1 MSSPPSPA
9 SKLLPWGRLVLLAK
23 KKGEALPDLFDLSR
37 SMHRIGRVP
46 NRSDLIIPKKYIST
60 LHCIIRLH
68 GKDNRGEPIADIED
82 ASRYGLW
89 VNRKKVGIRRK
100 VQLKKGYV
108 IHFADPDTTE
118 VSELAYKFEILP
130 SGLTKKNEEL
140 HAQLSADE
148 KSVAGRTRKRV
159 HEELQ
164 ATQSPTKVVV
174 SPPRPRPVK
183 KLRRVTI
190 TQQLSQEEDVSE
202 PDTEPSN
209 TSATQQA
216 ASSSGTSTIAAG
228 KRRRRAAVPA
238 PDSKLA
244 EKHDELLV
252 LFAENSLT
260 LKRQSKQLE
269 QAQQELETLRKEHEA
284 MKKTREDE
292 VKKVKEQAATDR
304 AKKDAET
311 KQKLDEIRHERDVLK
326 KTLHQILDQNS
337 NVRPVVELTA
347 ELEKLKRQIKA
358 GHDELAF
365 QNRQRSLSQTT
376 PPSKKQ
382 LVQLERWTQEIQRR
396 QAEQE
401 MSIRLV
407 QQLAKHIKGSAV
419 QANTQANLSG
429 SSESQDSIDAAHPR
443 SDRRNSQLSNEQSE
457 ISPSDVPLT
466 VDAAD
471 EETKSGDAAQERPPL
486 FTIFGARSSTADSS
500 SSESK
505 PATLSK
511 PQFFRTQGVSSTES
525 NESKTQEGA
534 EDDETKGNE

>member
-68 GKDNRGEPIADIED
+68 G
-82 ASRYGLW
+82 SRYGLW

-471 EETKSGDAAQERPPL
+471 EETKSGDAAQGPPL
-486 FTIFGARSSTADSS
+486 FTIFGARSSTADSN

-511 PQFFRTQGVSSTES
+511 PQFFRTQGVRSTES

-534 EDDETKGNE
+534 GDETKGNE

>member
-1 MSSPPSPA
+1 M
-9 SKLLPWGRLVLLAK
+9 
-23 KKGEALPDLFDLSR
+23 
-37 SMHRIGRVP
+37 
-46 NRSDLIIPKKYIST
+46 
-60 LHCIIRLH
+60 
-68 GKDNRGEPIADIED
+68 
-82 ASRYGLW
+82 
-89 VNRKKVGIRRK
+89 

-216 ASSSGTSTIAAG
+216 APSSGTSTIAAG

-292 VKKVKEQAATDR
+292 VKKGKEQAATDR
-304 AKKDAET
+304 AKIDAET

-347 ELEKLKRQIKA
+347 EVIFSYCYFLNLGMTSWLYRTDSEVSLRRPLLLRNNSFSLKGGHRKFNGVRQ
-358 GHDELAF
+358 
-365 QNRQRSLSQTT
+365 
-376 PPSKKQ
+376 
-382 LVQLERWTQEIQRR
+382 
-396 QAEQE
+396 
-401 MSIRLV
+401 LV

-419 QANTQANLSG
+419 QANTRANLSG

-500 SSESK
+500 RSESK

-511 PQFFRTQGVSSTES
+511 PQVFRTQGVSSTES
-525 NESKTQEGA
+525 NESKTQE
-534 EDDETKGNE
+534 ES